1 LLSVVAVVGDLA
13 VVTQQRLEMVRE
25 AAEAALA
32 ELVLSRLQ
40 PLVLQPLSLL
50 LLVRVALAAKPV

>member
-1 LLSVVAVVGDLA
+1 LVVVVVVVTA
-13 VVTQQRLEMVRE
+13 VVTQQRLEVVRE
-25 AAEAALA
+25 AAEAALV

-40 PLVLQPLSLL
+40 PLVLQHLSLL